1 MLQKKM
7 KMTKMRPASKQM
19 VVKKKI
25 RPSLRCSCSPCGPV
39 VPPNLSYVR

>member
-7 KMTKMRPASKQM
+7 KKMTKMRPASKQM

-25 RPSLRCSCSPCGPV
+25 QPSLRCSCSPCV
-39 VPPNLSYVR
+39 LLSLQMVR